1 MFDFKGLV
9 GALLNRREQDGV
21 YDFQSATQLMQVLP
35 ESDILQAQIEIVKA
49 LRQMNANGDI
59 SLKERLRTVPY
70 LDEKARHLQRHL
82 VDVCEGN
89 ILDETASPQQVLPTM
104 LAFWQEMGDAYRVC
118 IKQALATK
126 ARNLDKQLHLFCLRG
141 MSYYVAQARWCY
153 LRYLDLESRTWRSL
167 HRLYTYAE
175 QGGYVGEGLA
185 AYEDAPFSDV
195 RSEYLQAMML
205 SLAQPD
211 KMQPVQISMTA
222 QFLKR
227 WSGLLEIE
235 SEIRPN
241 HQLFGVNIGGAT
253 PPKRLRRDMV
263 GENWRYWS
271 TDALVLKMREAAQRL
286 EQGGSPAAMGL
297 RADTGTEANVQL
309 LTHLANMW
317 CREIPAPIRKYERR
331 IAQKPIHVVR
341 GLEEIIQFLR
351 GTRPDSGMGVARWE
365 LENESDGGIG
375 ITYRIAN
382 DDKLLVGE
390 IVCMSGIGNKP
401 FTIGTIRRIN
411 RSRDGEVHVGIET
424 LSQSPVAVE
433 LTSLPDQRRVLAL
446 YCPDS
451 VNPAPG
457 RFLIVPQHHADENRE
472 FRLSAQGKA
481 YRIRLAQATERGP
494 RTAIA
499 QFSVLEKIAA

>member
-9 GALLNRREQDGV
+9 SALFARRDHEGV
-21 YDFQSATQLMQVLP
+21 YDLQSATQLMQVLP

-49 LRQMNANGDI
+49 LRQLNANPQI
-59 SLKERLRTVPY
+59 TLKERLRTIPY
-70 LDEKARHLQRHL
+70 LDDKARHLQRHL

-118 IKQALATK
+118 VKHALQGKT
-126 ARNLDKQLHLFCLRG
+126 RGLEKQLQVFTLRG
-141 MSYYVAQARWCY
+141 ISYYVAQARWCY
-153 LRYLDLESRTWRSL
+153 LRYLDLESRTWRNL
-167 HRLYTYAE
+167 HRLFTYAE
-175 QGGYVGEGLA
+175 QGGFASEPLS
-185 AYEDAPFSDV
+185 AYEDSPFSDV
-195 RSEYLQAMML
+195 RGEYLQAMML
-205 SLAQPD
+205 AMAQPD
-211 KMQPVQISMTA
+211 KLQPAQISMVA
-222 QFLKR
+222 QYLKR
-227 WSGLLEIE
+227 WSSLLEIE
-235 SEIRPN
+235 TAIRPN
-241 HQLFGVNIGGAT
+241 HQLFGVNISGAT

-271 TDALVLKMREAAQRL
+271 TEALVAKMRDAIVAL
-286 EQGGSPAAMGL
+286 ENGTLPSSLGL
-297 RADTGTEANVQL
+297 RTDTGNEANIQL
-309 LTHLANMW
+309 LGVMTNLW
-317 CREIPAPIRKYERR
+317 CRDVPAPMRKHERR
-331 IAQKPIHVVR
+331 AAQKPIHVVR
-341 GLEEIIQFLR
+341 GLEDIIQFLH
-351 GTRPDSGMGVARWE
+351 GKRPESGLAVARWD

-375 ITYRIAN
+375 IGYKIAN

-390 IVCMSGIGNKP
+390 IVCMSGINNKP
-401 FTIGTIRRIN
+401 FTIGMIRRIN
-411 RSRDGEVHVGIET
+411 RTREGEVHVGIET

-451 VNPAPG
+451 ISPAPG

-472 FRLSAQGKA
+472 FRLSAQGKS
-481 YRIRLAQATERGP
+481 YRIRLAQAAERGP